1 MYFIPVKSQYTSEM
15 KDVLAKVKEAA
26 SHDSLQLFTLGNK
39 AISLA
44 NKSNQKKAIS
54 NVYLFYGNYYYY
66 TQNIDLAMYYM
77 NKAISS
83 AKEHKNKHIEYI
95 ANTRL
100 IFLDGE
106 VGLSSNTEE
115 ELLALLETVKKNKDS
130 DEAYLELLNLI
141 GVVKESK
148 NKHQEALKLYLEG
161 LIYAEAHSITYYPA
175 AFLNNL
181 GLLKLY
187 TNQVEEALVDFKKAE
202 KYAEKENDENLTSH
216 IQLNICLILIQKNE
230 TKEAFKIFD
239 KIISHARKNDHPREL
254 SSAFINMAT
263 AFVNTNPNLALAYT
277 DSAITALKNK
287 SLITELTRA
296 YLGKTETLIKLNK
309 YNDAKIT
316 VQEARKLIN
325 NTKNLEDES
334 TYYFLLYKIDN
345 SEKNYKNALNNYLL
359 HRKIKDSIEQKLN
372 SKTIQGLQLK
382 YNVQKKEIELEKE
395 KSKSLLLEQKN
406 QKEQF
411 LKWLAIGIGFVVI
424 IIVIS
429 TVSYFYSKK
438 LQEKQTLFSQQLIE
452 NIEADRLRISMD
464 LHDDIGQSLSIIKSK
479 LSIGKNET
487 EFKQLDV
494 ELARVIEQTR
504 EISKNLYP
512 SYLEKIGLSR
522 SIARLMESVQA
533 STNIECSFDV
543 TELVENLPI
552 STKTHLYRIIQECTN
567 NTIKHAKASALKV
580 SITESSDGFTLVYRD
595 NGVGITSKHKNGL
608 GLLSIKERAKIING
622 SVNFEEKT
630 NKSFKLTLRFT
641 V

>member
-479 LSIGKNET
+479 LSIGKQEL
-487 EFKQLDV
+487 EFKQLEN

-522 SIARLMESVQA
+522 SIARLMESVQS

-543 TELVENLPI
+543 TESVENLSI

-580 SITESSDGFTLVYRD
+580 SITESSDGFRLIYQD
-595 NGVGITSKHKNGL
+595 NGIGMTTKHKNGL